1 MNNKVFII
9 AEAGVNHN
17 GSIVTAEQLIDA
29 AANSGADAIKFQSFK
44 ADKLVSYK
52 APKAEYQKKNTPHSE
67 SQFEMIRKL
76 ELTPE
81 NHFDLLLHCK
91 KRNIT
96 FLSSAFDLES
106 IELLKRLKLSLFKI
120 PSGEITNYPYLKNI
134 GSLKKSIILSTG
146 MSTLNEIKN
155 ALTVL
160 ICSGTKRNKITVL
173 HCNTEYPTPFED
185 VNLQAMLTIKN
196 TFNISVGYSDHTEGI
211 AIPIAATALGAT
223 VIEKHLTL
231 DKKMNGPDHKASLEP
246 HEFSKMV
253 KSIRDITSAIGN
265 GIKKPSK
272 SEINNIIIARKSIVA
287 KTFILKNDVFSENNI
302 TIKRPGNGINPM
314 KWESVLGRKSKYYF
328 KKDDLIKL

>member
-1 MNNKVFII
+1 
-9 AEAGVNHN
+9 
-17 GSIVTAEQLIDA
+17 
-29 AANSGADAIKFQSFK
+29 
-44 ADKLVSYK
+44 
-52 APKAEYQKKNTPHSE
+52 
-67 SQFEMIRKL
+67 MIRKL